1 MKTMKTQKVG
11 KAKGVPVDAKEK
23 TGKTQAAA
31 RNITRVDSPE
41 QVTHETITE
50 RAWSIWMSTGCLT
63 GQDETNW
70 YQAERELRMER
81 GKE

>member
-50 RAWSIWMSTGCLT
+50 RAWSI
-63 GQDETNW
+63 
-70 YQAERELRMER
+70 
-81 GKE
+81 